1 MESNEAGA
9 EEGLRAEA
17 YNNKQGQFQ
26 GIRFYAGEEK
36 FKASGIDRSLSKQ
49 HLELTLAQHETIAK

>member
-36 FKASGIDRSLSKQ
+36 FKASGIGPFPFQTALRAYAS
-49 HLELTLAQHETIAK
+49 TA